1 VPSEVHGRVPVE
13 PVATCGSHVT
23 TSTLGRCRLKTLVA
37 LLAVTGLTFA
47 PLMRETNSRA
57 AASRAMKAYAKRD
70 YPGAVKDFQAAGRI
84 APSPLRDFD
93 LGTAQIAAGL
103 HEAGS
108 ATVTR
113 AMRDPSLREP
123 ALLNRGNAALASKAY
138 DYAIRDYAAALRLQ
152 PGDAAAKR
160 NLEIA
165 LQKKAQQE
173 QQKNSD
179 AAAGKQNPAPQ
190 PPQPSPAQRD
200 GKPQPRGNTDRD
212 ALLRS
217 VQQQEQEE
225 LARMRAQRA
234 VKGHVGW

>member
-1 VPSEVHGRVPVE
+1 V
-13 PVATCGSHVT
+13 
-23 TSTLGRCRLKTLVA
+23 KTIVA
-37 LLAVTGLTFA
+37 LLAVTGVTLA
-47 PLMRETNSRA
+47 PLLRDTNSRA
-57 AASRAMKAYAKRD
+57 AANRAMKAYAKHD
-70 YPGAVKDFQAAGRI
+70 YSSAVKDFAAGRV

-93 LGTAQIAAGL
+93 LGTAQIAAGFP
-103 HEAGS
+103 EAGA

-113 AMRDPSLREP
+113 SMRDTNLREP
-123 ALLNRGNAALASKAY
+123 ALVNRGNAALSSKAY

-173 QQKNSD
+173 QQKKSD
-179 AAAGKQNPAPQ
+179 AAGGKQNPQ
-190 PPQPSPAQRD
+190 PQPSPSPPSSGQ
-200 GKPQPRGNTDRD
+200 PQPKGNPDRD

>member
-1 VPSEVHGRVPVE
+1 M
-13 PVATCGSHVT
+13 
-23 TSTLGRCRLKTLVA
+23 KTAVSI
-37 LLAVTGLTFA
+37 LLVTGLTLA
-47 PLMRETNSRA
+47 PLMRDTNSRA
-57 AASRAMKAYAKRD
+57 AAGRAMQAYAKRD
-70 YPGAVKDFQAAGRI
+70 YPSAVKDFRIANAI

-93 LGTAQIAAGL
+93 LGTAQIAAGMR
-103 HEAGS
+103 EAGAS
-108 ATVTR
+108 TLMR
-113 AMRDPSLREP
+113 AMRDARLREP
-123 ALLNRGNAALASKAY
+123 ALFNRGNAALAASAF

-165 LQKKAQQE
+165 LRRKARQE
-173 QQKNSD
+173 QQQKSG
-179 AAAGKQNPAPQ
+179 ASGGQKSPAPQ
-190 PPQPSPAQRD
+190 PQQPSPAPPPN
-200 GKPQPRGNTDRD
+200 GQPRSKGSPDAE